1 MTWAEICGF
10 TCAEKFPPAAAA
22 GATAK
27 AVMMAPMAAM
37 RFMVFSRLVIL
48 MPRP

>member
-10 TCAEKFPPAAAA
+10 TCAEKFPAAATV
-22 GATAK
+22 GTTAK
-27 AVMMAPMAAM
+27 AVTTAPMVAM

-48 MPRP
+48 MSRP